1 MSGDHNTKI
10 YMCIVDIVRNVSF
23 CIYIIARL
31 HNCCSSIYPW
41 NQYKSFFMWHCCK
54 MLWPKE
60 KKIFHIEKEFVSD
73 KVSNVIWSVIKLW
86 TMGAFNIKCNKL
98 SSTDHYWFVSIIYRI
113 EMEWLRMYDQQNE
126 IYPEEEMYLIKS
138 KTIEV
143 FPN

>member
-1 MSGDHNTKI
+1 
-10 YMCIVDIVRNVSF
+10 
-23 CIYIIARL
+23 
-31 HNCCSSIYPW
+31 
-41 NQYKSFFMWHCCK
+41 

-73 KVSNVIWSVIKLW
+73 KVSNVIWSVINLVL

-98 SSTDHYWFVSIIYRI
+98 SSTDHYWFVRKIYRI
-113 EMEWLRMYDQQNE
+113 EIEWLRMYDQQNE